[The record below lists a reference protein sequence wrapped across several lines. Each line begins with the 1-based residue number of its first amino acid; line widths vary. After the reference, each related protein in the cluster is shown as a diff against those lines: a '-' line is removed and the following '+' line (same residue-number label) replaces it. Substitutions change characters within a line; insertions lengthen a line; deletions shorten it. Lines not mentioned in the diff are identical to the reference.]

1 MKEEGSIKVLSAVF
15 LVLTG
20 ILLGLS
26 IGKIFTKECPECKKC
41 ENVKEPTNVEVKNKL
56 ITYYKNDDRTIYL
69 YGLED
74 FKFND
79 KSLKEYDSPFN
90 EITNIIKG
98 YTFVNSYD
106 NNEVTLYS
114 NDTYNV
120 LICNKTNKTKDIYIG
135 DTSLKYQ
142 TDYCNNETNIKTI
155 SYQVIN
161 IEKLGDYNYLTLKS
175 SSEIITIK
183 SKETYTNNLLVNNVY
198 KFTLINNELTNVE

>member
-41 ENVKEPTNVEVKNKL
+41 ETVKEPTNVEVNDEL
-56 ITYYKNDDRTIYL
+56 IAYYKSSDKTIYL
-69 YGLED
+69 YGLDD

-79 KSLKEYDSPFN
+79 KSLKEYESPFN

-106 NNEVTLYS
+106 NNEVNLYS
-114 NDTYNV
+114 NGTYNV
-120 LICNKTNKTKDIYIG
+120 LICNKINKTKDIYIG
-135 DTSLKYQ
+135 NTNLKYQ
-142 TDYCNNETNIKTI
+142 EGYCNNERSIKTI

-161 IEKLGDYNYLTLKS
+161 IEKIGEYNYLTLKS
-175 SSEIITIK
+175 SNEIITIK
-183 SKETYTNNLLVNNVY
+183 SKETYVNNLLVNNVY
-198 KFTLINNELTNVE
+198 NFTFVNNELSNVE

>member
-56 ITYYKNDDRTIYL
+56 ITYYKSDDRTIYL

-98 YTFVNSYD
+98 YTFR
-106 NNEVTLYS
+106 VTEIS
-114 NDTYNV
+114 NKAFYGCKRMKK
-120 LICNKTNKTKDIYIG
+120 LI
-135 DTSLKYQ
+135 
-142 TDYCNNETNIKTI
+142 
-155 SYQVIN
+155 
-161 IEKLGDYNYLTLKS
+161 
-175 SSEIITIK
+175 IK
-183 SKETYTNNLLVNNVY
+183 SKFLKKTGKKIFKNKNKKVIVKVPSGKLKVY
-198 KFTLINNELTNVE
+198 KKMFRGKGIKVVR